1 MTITLHHGDIPS
13 DIFKGCDSIAIDTEA
28 MGLNPHRDRLC
39 VAQLSSGDGTAHL
52 VKFSPGEYDAPNLAA
67 LLQDESVDKLFHFAR
82 FDIAILKEYLGVDT
96 TPVYCTRTASKLVR
110 TYTDRHSLKEL
121 CKQYLSVDM
130 SKQQQCS
137 DWGAAELTQDQMK
150 YAASDVLYLHKL
162 KENLDEALIREGRME
177 LAQKCFDFLM
187 TRADL
192 DLEGWPGMDIFEH

>member
-1 MTITLHHGDIPS
+1 
-13 DIFKGCDSIAIDTEA
+13 
-28 MGLNPHRDRLC
+28 
-39 VAQLSSGDGTAHL
+39 
-52 VKFSPGEYDAPNLAA
+52 
-67 LLQDESVDKLFHFAR
+67 
-82 FDIAILKEYLGVDT
+82 LGVDT